1 MNLLFIL
8 FAVLLPVTL
17 AQEVPSGCVTIENRF
32 FFGYMV
38 KGLEDDNHNV
48 AFSATPEQWYIRK
61 GLGVFKITHVA
72 TREELFESDEEL
84 SFSPGH
90 PAYLRQRQS
99 GVPDA
104 LWEIEPGS
112 NADYFVVR
120 NIERS
125 ACLNLS
131 FFGVLN
137 HILLSTNPECSGKEY
152 EWQFNKVECEDKS
165 FDEYEDTGYEITN
178 ED

>member
-125 ACLNLS
+125 A
-131 FFGVLN
+131 
-137 HILLSTNPECSGKEY
+137 TNPECSGKEY

-165 FDEYEDTGYEITN
+165 FNEYEDTGYEIPN

>member
-1 MNLLFIL
+1 MNLISIL

-90 PAYLRQRQS
+90 PAYLRQRQL

-112 NADYFVVR
+112 NADYFV
-120 NIERS
+120 
-125 ACLNLS
+125 
-131 FFGVLN
+131 
-137 HILLSTNPECSGKEY
+137 CSGKEY

-165 FDEYEDTGYEITN
+165 FNEYEDTGYEIVN
-178 ED
+178 GD